1 MCLPRFDRTIH
12 SAVYSPD
19 GKMIATATD
28 DHEAGGS
35 CDTVTKHCN
44 LSFHVPGD
52 YLGCCNSSTG
62 AWFCDMKCFLM
73 HDARELIGS
82 EDLQP

>member
-28 DHEAGGS
+28 DHEAG
-35 CDTVTKHCN
+35 VAVI
-44 LSFHVPGD
+44 LSP
-52 YLGCCNSSTG
+52 NTAS
-62 AWFCDMKCFLM
+62 
-73 HDARELIGS
+73 
-82 EDLQP
+82 